1 MSDSHPVDP
10 RLEQVLNFPL
20 VSGLLGRRSRR
31 FGYGMT
37 IPSGPLA
44 YRSAH
49 EPLPL
54 NELETALLVGAAT
67 GVTGWNFGI
76 PFTVK
81 EPESLSNYSLRLTGR
96 TAPSAATI
104 CTTELF
110 YTDDTGIYLTRTRD
124 LPPERLRE
132 FEIKAAVRPYT
143 QAQIDC
149 IGEMAQHIYRTY
161 GRFPVRYPTILLRIY
176 AQAHHLELEFYD
188 QFFDSGAYLRTHAEH
203 MERWH
208 TTLE

>member
-1 MSDSHPVDP
+1 
-10 RLEQVLNFPL
+10 
-20 VSGLLGRRSRR
+20 
-31 FGYGMT
+31 
-37 IPSGPLA
+37 
-44 YRSAH
+44 
-49 EPLPL
+49 
-54 NELETALLVGAAT
+54 
-67 GVTGWNFGI
+67 
-76 PFTVK
+76 
-81 EPESLSNYSLRLTGR
+81 RLTGR

-132 FEIKAAVRPYT
+132 FESNDDITRILGLSKAA
-143 QAQIDC
+143 
-149 IGEMAQHIYRTY
+149 TY
-161 GRFPVRYPTILLRIY
+161 QLSQQRLTLPRQPPHFDEHNLWNSNQPVH